1 MDAISPRKVAS
12 MGTYEYW
19 KEQLNQGLND
29 KRRITSLQDQGM
41 SLKGGDTVNEFGA
54 FVDIAMLELC
64 KKMEY
69 MGNIGSS
76 REIPLFVDG
85 DGMGR
90 LRFDCGNFKADIDKQ
105 KFQKELHK
113 NGRTVEK
120 IYIG

>member
-1 MDAISPRKVAS
+1 MAKRSVVLKIY
-12 MGTYEYW
+12 GE
-19 KEQLNQGLND
+19 D
-29 KRRITSLQDQGM
+29 KQIIQ
-41 SLKGGDTVNEFGA
+41 F
-54 FVDIAMLELC
+54 LELC

-85 DGMGR
+85 DGIGR

-113 NGRTVEK
+113 NGKTVEK